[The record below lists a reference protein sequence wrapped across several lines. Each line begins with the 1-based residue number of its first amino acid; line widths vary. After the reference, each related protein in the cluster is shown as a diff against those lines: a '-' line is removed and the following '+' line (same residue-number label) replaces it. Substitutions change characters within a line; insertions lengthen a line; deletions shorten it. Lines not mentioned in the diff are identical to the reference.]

1 VVNSS
6 PQDVDAF
13 NEIWKDIQGMT
24 REVHAP
30 SVNET
35 IEISVDTHQYEIRLT
50 DEIAK
55 TIKWQ
60 TV

>member
-1 VVNSS
+1 VNSS
-6 PQDVDAF
+6 PEDVEAF
-13 NEIWKDIQGMT
+13 TEIWKDIQGMT
-24 REVHAP
+24 RDVYAP
-30 SVNET
+30 SVNQT